1 MGRVTKTLRVGL
13 IGCGLVGH
21 KRAKALG
28 AHALVAVA
36 DSNERRARE
45 LSSAHPGATVF
56 ADWRR
61 LVCSAE
67 VDCVVVSTSHDA
79 LAAVTLAAVKAG
91 KHVLV
96 EKPAAR
102 TPQELAPVIAAAKR
116 AGVIVQVGFN
126 HRFHPALR
134 KARALIDAG
143 GLGDL
148 LYVRGRY
155 GHGGRPG
162 YEKEWRANPKISGGG
177 ELLDQGAHL
186 IDLSRWFLGD
196 FVRVEGFVHTY
207 FWKMRVEDNGFALLR
222 TMKGQAAWLH
232 ASWTEWKNTF
242 SFEIYTRRAKLEISG
257 LGGSYGPET
266 LTFHKMKPELGP
278 PDTKTEVFPGADESW
293 CLEFEAFARAI
304 TTGRSTGAGLADAKA
319 VLDVVRRVYQYRGG
333 KR

>member
-1 MGRVTKTLRVGL
+1 MKRALRVG
-13 IGCGLVGH
+13 IVGCGLIGR

-28 AHALVAVA
+28 AHRLTAVSDTNAARAKELA
-36 DSNERRARE
+36 DDY
-45 LSSAHPGATVF
+45 PGSTVF
-56 ADWRR
+56 EDWRR
-61 LVCSAE
+61 LVKCVE
-67 VDCVVVSTSHDA
+67 VDCVVVATTHDS

-102 TPQELAPVIAAAKR
+102 APRELVPVIAAAKR

-134 KARALIDAG
+134 KARELLDAG

-162 YEKEWRANPKISGGG
+162 YDKEWRANPKISGGG

-196 FVRVEGFVHTY
+196 FTRVEGWVHTY
-207 FWKMRVEDNGFALLR
+207 FWDMPVEDNGFAFLR
-222 TMKGQAAWLH
+222 TKAGQAAWLH

-242 SFEIYTRRAKLEISG
+242 SFEIYTKRAKLEISG
-257 LGGSYGPET
+257 LGGSYGVET

-278 PDTKTEVFPGADESW
+278 PDTKVWEFPSEDESW
-293 CLEFEAFARAI
+293 KLEFEAFARA
-304 TTGRSTGAGLADAKA
+304 TSTGKLAGAGLADAQA
-319 VLDVVRRVYQYRGG
+319 VLDVVRKIYGG